1 MKVLFIHNSV
11 AEYRLEFWRLLS
23 QKCNIQLLIT
33 NKDLE
38 AKAYGFQKD
47 ISGLNI
53 AYLSKDNYRIWL
65 EKAGN
70 YDIIVLP
77 PVDNKKAYK
86 ISNDFIK
93 IVRKEMTKV
102 VMWTEAWKWHKLPLH
117 KVIIKGCVD
126 LLRKKIFKKSD
137 ICIVAGTCSYNYM
150 KGLGCDENR
159 LVKVIDS
166 STSPKSTLKNIRLK
180 YGLPEDS
187 KIVLYLSRIMEM
199 KGLDI
204 LINAF
209 DKIADNNPNTCL
221 LIGGDG
227 GFKQYC
233 EDLAKTKK
241 SSNRIKFIGK
251 VQPSVR
257 ASYFREAD
265 LLVLP
270 THEDHGE
277 IEIWGLVVNECLEQG
292 CPVVATTAVGSTYDL
307 INDSCGKVVREKD
320 TDDLAKGIQY
330 ILDKPQGYFTEN
342 CKQRYSQF
350 DVANMANG
358 FYDVFTRVMNGK

>member
-1 MKVLFIHNSV
+1 MKVLFIHNSL

-23 QKCNIQLLIT
+23 QKCDLQLLT
-33 NKDLE
+33 TYKDLE

-53 AYLSKDNYRIWL
+53 AYMSQDNYGEWL
-65 EKAGN
+65 DKTTD
-70 YDIIVLP
+70 YDLIILP
-77 PVDNKKAYK
+77 PVDTKDAYK
-86 ISNDFIK
+86 ISNAFIK
-93 IVRKEMTKV
+93 AAHRGNTKI
-102 VMWTEAWKWHKLPLH
+102 VMWTEGWNWHKLPLH
-117 KVIIKGCVD
+117 KIIMKGYVD
-126 LLRKKIFKKSD
+126 MLRKRTFKKSD
-137 ICIVAGTCSYNYM
+137 ICIVAGTCSYNYI
-150 KGLGCDENR
+150 KGLGCDESK

-166 STSPKSTLKNIRLK
+166 STSPQSTLKDIRSK
-180 YGLPEDS
+180 HGLPEDS
-187 KIVLYLSRIMEM
+187 RIVLYLSRIMEM

-307 INDSCGKVVREKD
+307 INDSCGKVVKEKD